1 MKWNSKFVRYALLG
15 IAAVLLSLGLSF
27 STQKDINA
35 ANGTYKILAWNDLG
49 MHCYNRDFSNLA
61 VLPPYNNLWVQV
73 IQAGDPPKMV
83 TSGITVSYSYADN
96 TYSVGKTNFWTY
108 AKALF
113 GATLADN
120 VGLKGKGLS
129 GTLDLSGDHY
139 VAEGIPLTE
148 FSDSAPTVRQPYQV
162 ATVVVKD
169 STTGAVLATQSVVTP
184 TSSEMRCDNCHSDT
198 GRAHPQKLTG
208 KVETNILQFHDEQS
222 GTHLMTSQ
230 PVLCASCHSSNA
242 LGAPGKSGIK
252 SLSNAMHE
260 THSEEIPNTLDG
272 CYNCHPG
279 PQTRCLRD
287 VMSQTKGMTCVDC
300 HGTMSKVSQ
309 NTSPWLNEPRCD
321 TCHNNGKFNQNNAL
335 YRLSKDHGGLYCEAC
350 HDSTHAVAPSR
361 EANDAI
367 KFIALQ
373 GKNGPISTCTV
384 CHTTPPAGNLGP
396 HGTSFT
402 TTDTIPPTVLSITRA
417 SANPTSAAT
426 VDFTV
431 TFSEAVT
438 GVDATDFII
447 TQSGLTGSSV
457 SNVSGSGAVYTVT
470 ANTGS
475 GSGTLRLDVV
485 DDDSI
490 KDLAGNPL
498 GGSGAGNG
506 NFNTGE
512 TYTVT
517 KPANVN
523 VTIAGALQGNYNV
536 APQSAA
542 RQSYSSLNNGPV
554 TVANSNSLPIV
565 ASERIAYSP
574 DGGSTWTS
582 YAELMGLPSSKLTDT
597 YIFPWYN
604 SVNLSEQVAFA
615 NVGASSTTVTVTIGG
630 VAQGSYPL
638 TPSQSLRIKYP
649 GLNTGPVKVQ
659 SSAGV
664 PIVASERIAFTP
676 DAGVTYTNY
685 FELMGLPFSSLTD
698 TYLYPWYNSVNFSSQ
713 VSFANVGASSTTVT
727 VTIGGVARG
736 SYLLTPNQSMRI
748 KYPGL
753 NMGPVKVQSSGGIPI
768 ISSERV
774 SYTPDAGVTYPGFS
788 EVIGLPVGQVSSTN
802 YFPWYNDVNHS
813 MQFSF
818 ANVGTASTTV
828 TVTIA
833 GVPQGSYPLTANQSM
848 QVKYAGQN
856 SGPVQISSSG
866 GVPIISSENVTYTP
880 DAGVTYTSFAE
891 MLGLPAGQL
900 TNSYV
905 FPWYN
910 SANLNTEVRFGMP

>member
-361 EANDAI
+361 EAADAI

-402 TTDTIPPTVLSITRA
+402 PTDTVPPTVLSITRA

-426 VDFTV
+426 VNFTV

-438 GVDATDFII
+438 GVDAADFSLAQ
-447 TQSGLTGSSV
+447 TGLTGV
-457 SNVSGSGAVYTVT
+457 TIANVAGSGAVYTVT
-470 ANTGS
+470 ASTGAGA
-475 GSGTLRLDVV
+475 GSLRLDLI
-485 DDDSI
+485 DNDSI
-490 KDLAGNPL
+490 LDLAGNPL
-498 GGSGAGNG
+498 GGTGAGNG
-506 NFNTGE
+506 NFTSGD
-512 TYTVT
+512 TYTIIT
-517 KPANVN
+517 PLAD
-523 VTIAGALQGNYNV
+523 IA
-536 APQSAA
+536 
-542 RQSYSSLNNGPV
+542 
-554 TVANSNSLPIV
+554 
-565 ASERIAYSP
+565 
-574 DGGSTWTS
+574 
-582 YAELMGLPSSKLTDT
+582 
-597 YIFPWYN
+597 
-604 SVNLSEQVAFA
+604 
-615 NVGASSTTVTVTIGG
+615 IGG
-630 VAQGSYPL
+630 VDQGAFSLPRFTYITKNFAGL
-638 TPSQSLRIKYP
+638 T
-649 GLNTGPVKVQ
+649 TGPVRVTSNDGSPIFTSQ
-659 SSAGV
+659 RATSGENYNEVMGV
-664 PIVASERIAFTP
+664 PTSQLTTDYWFPAYDHSFISGTNTNPMRMWVLVGNASTTQAATVNITIGNTLM
-676 DAGVTYTNY
+676 AGS
-685 FELMGLPFSSLTD
+685 PFSIPAGGRIT
-698 TYLYPWYNSVNFSSQ
+698 PRW
-713 VSFANVGASSTTVT
+713 
-727 VTIGGVARG
+727 IGTKG
-736 SYLLTPNQSMRI
+736 
-748 KYPGL
+748 
-753 NMGPVKVQSSGGIPI
+753 GPVHVVSTNGVI
-768 ISSERV
+768 IFTSERV
-774 SYTPDAGVTYPGFS
+774 FTYP
-788 EVIGLPVGQVSSTN
+788 N
-802 YFPWYNDVNHS
+802 N
-813 MQFSF
+813 SF
-818 ANVGTASTTV
+818 NE
-828 TVTIA
+828 I
-833 GVPQGSYPLTANQSM
+833 
-848 QVKYAGQN
+848 
-856 SGPVQISSSG
+856 
-866 GVPIISSENVTYTP
+866 
-880 DAGVTYTSFAE
+880 
-891 MLGLPAGQL
+891 LGLPANQL
-900 TNSYV
+900 TSEYWFPYYDSTSMSNSIQVSNTSNTLAASVDIYV
-905 FPWYN
+905 GATKKSTDSIPAHSSITRSYPNLVGGPVRVVSTNGVQVVTSQTTTSGPNNAFNEVMGYPFNQFTTDYWFPIYDHSYN
-910 SANLNTEVRFGMP
+910 PGVNTNLMRMWVLVGNPSATLAATVDIYIAGVKTADSPFSIPAGGRITPRWIGTTNGPVEVLSTNGVPIFTSERVLTNPNSVFNEMMGYPANQLSNTYWFPYYDSVSMSNDILVGRP